1 MVRRRSLADHARKR
15 HQPHVEDSVISE
27 QLEQLVKPAV
37 YAQLGY
43 YRQLGLRERILS
55 LPIMVAAVLTLVWR
69 QVPSVQELT
78 RMLAREDLLWSR
90 AVSVAQASMSE
101 RFLSFPWELFERVVK
116 AVVPVIEERYEA
128 RQQRPVSVGV
138 GVAQQHFERI
148 WIVDGSTLEALFR
161 KLAVLQDVPLGQ
173 LAGKIEV
180 VIDLVTRLPL
190 QVWFDS
196 NPYASESSFRSR
208 LLQCISAN
216 SLVLLDRGFWD
227 YQLFEHLIEMQ
238 AAFITRL
245 KAGAKFEV
253 LGCLS
258 QSACHRDHLIRLG
271 TGYQGNPILTLR
283 WVEVRVGSLWYSYLT
298 SVVDPQVLPPF
309 VVADLYARR
318 WRIEE
323 TFLTIKRLLGL
334 SYLWTGSSNGIQLQI
349 WATWLM
355 YLMLVD
361 LADAVADE
369 LKLPFESISLEML
382 YRGLYHFTR
391 ALDQGKATDPV
402 TYFAAP
408 ENRDLGLVKRQRK
421 KVPKLDLSPFPGSP
435 QNPLTIAVS
444 S

>member
-15 HQPHVEDSVISE
+15 RHPHVEDRVIAE
-27 QLEQLVKPAV
+27 QLEELVKPAV

-43 YRQLGLRERILS
+43 YRQLGLRERLLT
-55 LPIMVAAVLTLVWR
+55 LPLMVAVVLTMVWR
-69 QVPSVQELT
+69 QVPSVHELT
-78 RMLAREDLLWSR
+78 RMLARADLLWSR
-90 AVSVAQASMSE
+90 AVSVTQASMSE
-101 RFLSFPWELFERVVK
+101 RFLSFPWQLFERVVK
-116 AVVPVIEERYEA
+116 AVVPVIEERFKH
-128 RQQRPVSVGV
+128 RQHRLLPIGV
-138 GVAQQHFERI
+138 RVAQRHFERV

-161 KLAVLQDVPLGQ
+161 KLDVLQDVPLGQ

-180 VIDLVTRLPL
+180 VIDLVTRLPM

-196 NPYASESSFRSR
+196 NPYASENSFCSR
-208 LLQCISAN
+208 LLECIPAN

-227 YQLFEHLIEMQ
+227 YQLFEQLIERQ

-245 KAGAKFEV
+245 KAGAKFEI
-253 LGCLS
+253 LRCLS
-258 QSACHRDHLIRLG
+258 QSQDHQDHLIRLG

-283 WVEVRVGSLWYSYLT
+283 KVEVRVGSTWYRYLT
-298 SVVDPQVLPPF
+298 SVLDPTVLPPF

-334 SYLWTGSSNGIQLQI
+334 SYLWTGSINGIQLQI

-355 YLMLVD
+355 YLVLVD

-369 LKLPFESISLEML
+369 LQVPFESISLEML

-391 ALDQGKATDPV
+391 AFSQGKATDIIA
-402 TYFAAP
+402 YFAAP
-408 ENRDLGLVKRQRK
+408 ENRDLGIVKVQRK
-421 KVPKLDLSPFPGSP
+421 KVPRLDLSPFPGSP
-435 QNPLTIAVS
+435 GTPLTNAFS